1 MSTGKE
7 DPRLDALALALALE
21 QEKRANVIKS
31 NFLRGISHDLRA
43 PAGTVTEA
51 VRQAKTHVY
60 EPRRLQ
66 SDLERMETAARRL
79 TRLADSMLDMS
90 AAESGRGSVHSEPC
104 NLTEQLR
111 DAMERFRPE
120 AEGKGVRFT
129 AAFELP
135 EEEVLADAR
144 GFYSVICALLSNA
157 VRFTPENGAVKLSA
171 RQGRASE
178 TGYAQYEFAV
188 SDTGAGMAP
197 EQLRELRETLGR
209 DESDEQPGGGLP
221 TAKRLLSVMGGV
233 MELQSKEGKGT
244 SVKVCIPFKLA
255 AHSRKAQFDSAF
267 DLFSL
272 SSGEDPIYLY
282 DYHTRAARF
291 SPALLDLIGAP
302 GERLSGVGGLYSWMD
317 AIHPDDREAF
327 LHAVWDASELRRT
340 VFSLQCRMRFRSGVY
355 TPVRLLGSV
364 TRDLEGRPDFLGLLL
379 RSGDL
384 SKSVDPVTGLPNRR
398 SFFTELQQPENGA
411 GGRPVLLI
419 RLGRLDRI
427 RAEYG
432 CASGNEVLRRAGTD
446 IQSAVGE
453 NGAVYRLEDAGFAV
467 ISRLPD
473 RERMETLYETLR
485 GTLDR
490 AAEAGGVPLWL
501 PVSGALLVRSPDME
515 LNEKEVYEVLRA
527 ACGESE
533 RTRRGGLVTM
543 FERAEKEPRA
553 FTRRLVNR
561 MEREFEGF
569 FLRYQ
574 PVFDPDGGKP
584 AGAEALLRW
593 RDGDREL
600 TPGEFLSGIEE
611 GNGFRELGRWILRG
625 ALQDGKLFLET
636 RPDFTVTVN
645 VSPHQATDPLF
656 SETLAALAQ
665 EAGFP
670 LDRLCLE
677 LGQDCRLLPAETLHA
692 FLAPLRVLGVQIG
705 IDDFGSGNAW
715 LDAVRDPDVDYVKF
729 SGSFARDAAESE
741 AGRSAAEHLAELAR
755 AYGKKVYFKA
765 VASREMAE
773 ALRPLPVHGVQG
785 WYYSEPLFFDEIV
798 ELYRRVS
805 K

>member
-1 MSTGKE
+1 MRNT
-7 DPRLDALALALALE
+7 DDALTLALALE
-21 QEKRANVIKS
+21 REKRANVIKS

-66 SDLERMETAARRL
+66 SDLERMEIAAQRL
-79 TRLADSMLDMS
+79 ARLADSMLDMS
-90 AAESGRGSVHSEPC
+90 AAESGRSSVHSEPC
-104 NLTEQLR
+104 NLTAQLR
-111 DAMERFRPE
+111 DAMERFRPQ
-120 AEGKGVRFT
+120 AEGKGVQFA

-157 VRFTPENGAVKLSA
+157 VRFTPENGVVKLNA
-171 RQGRASE
+171 RQGQVSE
-178 TGYAQYEFAV
+178 AGYAQYEFVV

-197 EQLRELRETLGR
+197 EQLRELREALDR
-209 DESDEQPGGGLP
+209 DGSDEGSASGLS
-221 TAKRLLSVMGGV
+221 TAKRLLSIMGGA
-233 MELQSKEGKGT
+233 MEIQSKEGKGT
-244 SVKVCIPFKLA
+244 SVGICIPFKLA

-282 DYHTRAARF
+282 DYHTRAVRF
-291 SPALLDLIGAP
+291 SPALLDLIGTP
-302 GERLSGVGGLYSWMD
+302 DERFSGVDGLYSWMD

-327 LHAVWDASELRRT
+327 MRAVWEAGELRRT
-340 VFSLQCRMRFRSGVY
+340 VFSLRCRMRFQSGAY
-355 TPVRLLGSV
+355 TSVRLLGSV
-364 TRDLEGRPDFLGLLL
+364 TRDPGGQPNFLGLLL

-384 SKSVDPVTGLPNRR
+384 SKAVDPVTGLPNRHR
-398 SFFTELQQPENGA
+398 FFAELQQPASGA
-411 GGRPVLLI
+411 AGRPVLLI

-432 CASGNEVLRRAGTD
+432 CASGNEVLRRAGTE
-446 IQSAVGE
+446 IQSAVEE
-453 NGAVYRLEDAGFAV
+453 NGVVYRLEDAGFAV
-467 ISRLPD
+467 VSRLPD

-485 GTLDR
+485 GTLGR
-490 AAEAGGVPLWL
+490 AAEAGGIPLWL
-501 PVSGALLVRSPDME
+501 PVSGALLIRSQGCE
-515 LNEKEVYEVLRA
+515 LNEKEVYEVLSA

-533 RTRRGGLVTM
+533 RTQRGGLVTM
-543 FERAEKEPRA
+543 FESAEKVPRA
-553 FTRRLVNR
+553 LTRRLIHC

-574 PVFDPDGGKP
+574 PVFDPDGGIP

-593 RDGDREL
+593 RDGDKEL

-645 VSPHQATDPLF
+645 ISPHQVTDPLF
-656 SETLAALAQ
+656 SETLTALAE

-670 LDRLCLE
+670 LDRLCVE
-677 LGQDCRLLPAETLHA
+677 LGRDCRLLPAETLHA
-692 FLAPLRVLGVQIG
+692 FLAPLRALGTQIG
-705 IDDFGSGNAW
+705 IDDFGSGSAW

-729 SGSFARDAAESE
+729 SGVFARDAAESE
-741 AGRSAAEHLAELAR
+741 AGCGAAKHLAELAR

-765 VASREMAE
+765 VASQEMAD

-785 WYYSEPLFFDEIV
+785 WYYSEPLFFDEV
-798 ELYRRVS
+798 AELLS
-805 K
+805 NT